1 MTDSYDEWKEIE
13 DKFISFGGSST
24 FTNFFD
30 NQERKVVTVAMDD
43 HGLHDGIPDDE
54 IESEM
59 KLYDEVIEG
68 YGTRFWELPRRTA
81 DIDFGLM
88 EEFASKNHRK
98 LVRALQGE
106 RHPMS
111 KFNDTVAELRLFSK
125 WSDFREDYYHKK
137 LIRWAKE
144 HGISCPDK

>member
-1 MTDSYDEWKEIE
+1 MADSYDEWNEIE
-13 DKFISFGGSST
+13 DNFITFGGSPT

-30 NQERKVVTVAMDD
+30 SQERKVVTVAMDN

-59 KLYDEVIEG
+59 KLYDEVVKG

-98 LVRALQGE
+98 LVLALQSE
-106 RHPMS
+106 RHPMR
-111 KFNDTVAELRLFSK
+111 KFNEKVAELSLLPE
-125 WSDFREDYYHKK
+125 WSEFREDYYHKE

>member
-1 MTDSYDEWKEIE
+1 MADSYDEWKEIE

-30 NQERKVVTVAMDD
+30 NQERKVVTVAMDN
-43 HGLHDGIPDDE
+43 HGLHDGIPADE

-59 KLYDEVIEG
+59 KLYDEIVEG

-98 LVRALQGE
+98 LVRALQSE

-125 WSDFREDYYHKK
+125 WSDFREDYYHEK
-137 LIRWAKE
+137 LIRLAKE